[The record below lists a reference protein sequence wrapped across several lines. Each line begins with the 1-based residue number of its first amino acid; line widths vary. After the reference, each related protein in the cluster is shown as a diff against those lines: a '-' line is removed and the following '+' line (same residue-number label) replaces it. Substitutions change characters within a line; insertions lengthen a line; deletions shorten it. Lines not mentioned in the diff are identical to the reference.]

1 MNAEDHNEGRKTAPG
16 VGDRPDYPSAI
27 SNFVDQVHSTGMLR
41 MAAGALQVLL
51 GLTVVLISVLGL
63 VSPPWF
69 STLLTMFAS
78 VVTMVGCFF
87 LYSLLARKGDAD
99 SLIREAIR
107 RIMDARN

>member
-1 MNAEDHNEGRKTAPG
+1 MNAEDHNEGRKTVPG
-16 VGDRPDYPSAI
+16 VGNRPDYHS
-27 SNFVDQVHSTGMLR
+27 SLSEFMDQVHSTGALR
-41 MAAGALQVLL
+41 MAAGVSQVLL

-63 VSPPWF
+63 VSPAWF

-78 VVTMVGCFF
+78 VVTMVGCFY
-87 LYSLLARKGDAD
+87 LYSLLSRKRNVE